1 MYDVFIKGGHV
12 IDGTGSPWR
21 KTDVGIS
28 GERSMASGF
37 KSIAVELSIKFDV

>member
-1 MYDVFIKGGHV
+1 MYDVLIKGGLV

-28 GERSMASGF
+28 GE
-37 KSIAVELSIKFDV
+37 SISKIGRARAHI